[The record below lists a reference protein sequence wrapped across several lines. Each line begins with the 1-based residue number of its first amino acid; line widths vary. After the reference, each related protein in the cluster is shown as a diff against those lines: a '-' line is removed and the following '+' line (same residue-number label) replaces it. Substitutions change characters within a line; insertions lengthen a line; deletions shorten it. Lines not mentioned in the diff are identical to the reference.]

1 MGSLAKYDSS
11 SVGVDWGPR
20 IVGQT
25 VENVPVTGG
34 AGPLQ
39 AVEDNGVRDF
49 FERGNTWIN
58 NFAISDGNEK
68 YDYRLS
74 FGALN
79 QTGIVPASELNR
91 YNISLN
97 AGMRHSPLLRSRFG
111 VQFIKTDSRGT
122 AAAGA
127 NDVNIV
133 GLSSFSSTLDQRLF
147 RPWIDE
153 AGNQINTVDPQTNN
167 PYWIR
172 NENLNNRD
180 DTRVLANA
188 ALTFTPFENFELT
201 SSFGYDYDQD
211 NRFLSNRKGTIT
223 RLEGN
228 FTTDNIN
235 NIQINTDIIAKYSF
249 KITEDLS
256 VSALGGFNYNK
267 RERTVEGLFGNQL
280 LIPELFSP
288 GNVQQ
293 NVPDRDFREQVLFG
307 LYSSVDLS
315 YRDWL
320 TLTITGRNDWSSTL
334 PLENNSYF
342 YPSVSTA
349 FVFSDALGL
358 TSDFFS
364 YGKLRASFAQVGNDT
379 DPYQLDFLYFPV
391 TVATGQYGLNVNF
404 PFNGASAYTKTN
416 TIPPANLRPEEQTSY
431 EFGAELDFFD
441 YRLGIDI
448 AYFRTQNKDQ
458 ILALPIPESTGFG
471 FLRTNVGQVNTS
483 GLEFTIDATPIRFD
497 KFSWNTSVN
506 FSSAQVE
513 VVELAEGVDR
523 VLIASAFNS
532 VQVVAEQGK
541 GFELLGV
548 PWLRDS
554 VSGRPLINPE
564 DGTRL
569 AGEPK
574 TFGSVLPDFT
584 MGFVNS
590 FRIGDFNLS
599 FTIDWREGGVMK
611 PSTVENLQVGGLTT
625 ETLLNRE
632 GTFIDREG
640 VIENADGTVRDN
652 DVPVASAEHFWAALN
667 DNSVAEP
674 FIFDASFVKLREVA
688 LNYSFPQRL
697 LGNSFIKNLVV
708 GVEARNVALLYSV
721 IPHIDPEASLFGSG
735 ADGWGI
741 ERSNVPSTRSFGV
754 NLRATF

>member
-1 MGSLAKYDSS
+1 
-11 SVGVDWGPR
+11 
-20 IVGQT
+20 
-25 VENVPVTGG
+25 
-34 AGPLQ
+34 
-39 AVEDNGVRDF
+39 
-49 FERGNTWIN
+49 
-58 NFAISDGNEK
+58 
-68 YDYRLS
+68 
-74 FGALN
+74 
-79 QTGIVPASELNR
+79 
-91 YNISLN
+91 
-97 AGMRHSPLLRSRFG
+97 
-111 VQFIKTDSRGT
+111 
-122 AAAGA
+122 
-127 NDVNIV
+127 
-133 GLSSFSSTLDQRLF
+133 
-147 RPWIDE
+147 
-153 AGNQINTVDPQTNN
+153 
-167 PYWIR
+167 
-172 NENLNNRD
+172 
-180 DTRVLANA
+180 
-188 ALTFTPFENFELT
+188 
-201 SSFGYDYDQD
+201 
-211 NRFLSNRKGTIT
+211 
-223 RLEGN
+223 
-228 FTTDNIN
+228 
-235 NIQINTDIIAKYSF
+235 
-249 KITEDLS
+249 
-256 VSALGGFNYNK
+256 
-267 RERTVEGLFGNQL
+267 
-280 LIPELFSP
+280 
-288 GNVQQ
+288 
-293 NVPDRDFREQVLFG
+293 
-307 LYSSVDLS
+307 
-315 YRDWL
+315 
-320 TLTITGRNDWSSTL
+320 
-334 PLENNSYF
+334 
-342 YPSVSTA
+342 
-349 FVFSDALGL
+349 
-358 TSDFFS
+358 
-364 YGKLRASFAQVGNDT
+364 
-379 DPYQLDFLYFPV
+379 
-391 TVATGQYGLNVNF
+391 
-404 PFNGASAYTKTN
+404 
-416 TIPPANLRPEEQTSY
+416 
-431 EFGAELDFFD
+431 
-441 YRLGIDI
+441 
-448 AYFRTQNKDQ
+448 